1 MVITD
6 IGAWLKGLLA
16 DLLKQ
21 CFTGSV
27 TLHFQKG
34 KLLKLEKKEFVDVDE

>member
-1 MVITD
+1 MAITD

-27 TLHFQKG
+27 TLHFHKG
-34 KLLKLEKKEFVDVDE
+34 KIRRVERNEVLAIE